1 MAVKPLPQT
10 PILAQAVDK
19 TTRNAFTDVHSRVN
33 QLIKWLGTVSQ
44 TVLPHKDTHK
54 TGGSDPLTPAD
65 IGAATTTHASTHK
78 TGGSDALTPADIGAA
93 PFVMGVPPGAV
104 MAFAMSTPPDGW
116 LECNGQAVSRTTYA
130 ALFAAIGITF
140 GEGDGATTFNLPDL
154 RGEFIR
160 GWDHGRGVDGGRAFG
175 SWQSQQ
181 ITAHKHVV
189 PWGDVYIS
197 SFGRTNTASKQGSG
211 STDSDNYWYY
221 TNDGTDFD
229 GTVNPPGIIGS
240 ETRPRNIA
248 LLWCIKY

>member
-1 MAVKPLPQT
+1 MDIKPLPQA
-10 PILAQAVDK
+10 PILASDVDK

-33 QLIKWLGTVSQ
+33 QLIKRLG

-78 TGGSDALTPADIGAA
+78 AGGSDALTPADIGAA
-93 PFVMGVPPGAV
+93 PLIMGVPPGAV
-104 MAFAMSTPPDGW
+104 MAFARSTPPYGW

-130 ALFAAIGITF
+130 DLFAAIGTTF
-140 GEGDGATTFNLPDL
+140 GAGDGSTTFNVPDL

-175 SWQSQQ
+175 SWQADEIKS
-181 ITAHKHVV
+181 HNHVIHNGIG
-189 PWGDVYIS
+189 WGKGSAGQGY
-197 SFGRTNTASKQGSG
+197 GRTDANSPANWWAAWADNTGG
-211 STDSDNYWYY
+211 
-221 TNDGTDFD
+221 
-229 GTVNPPGIIGS
+229 P

-248 LLWCIKY
+248 LLYCIKY